1 VGAVGGGDEIGL
13 ALPWITLGNDDGFYL
28 RKLID
33 RATVDKPVMVRLTV
47 RGDME
52 SGEDRMSGNVY
63 GILPGRTK
71 NFILISAHIDG
82 YFYAAHDNG
91 ATAASVLAL
100 ARHYASLPEES
111 REHGLLFLFVGDH
124 ENPGVGGTI
133 NFVEQYKDKLREDLL
148 LVIRPEK
155 LGLMHRE
162 GGATS
167 NVATPMT
174 PLVTN
179 HSPLLIQLMSD
190 SVSKFNL
197 AVTKYVSN
205 EPAADESAFHPPYA
219 DLGAISIGWQAI
231 GRTYHSTADIESR
244 LLGYPEL
251 SMWTRSLAFVIDQ
264 LENYTKDDLEKDGT
278 LVPEV
283 STYQSISL
291 KMTFGNF

>member
-1 VGAVGGGDEIGL
+1 
-13 ALPWITLGNDDGFYL
+13 
-28 RKLID
+28 
-33 RATVDKPVMVRLTV
+33 
-47 RGDME
+47 
-52 SGEDRMSGNVY
+52 
-63 GILPGRTK
+63 
-71 NFILISAHIDG
+71 
-82 YFYAAHDNG
+82 
-91 ATAASVLAL
+91 
-100 ARHYASLPEES
+100 
-111 REHGLLFLFVGDH
+111 
-124 ENPGVGGTI
+124 
-133 NFVEQYKDKLREDLL
+133 
-148 LVIRPEK
+148 
-155 LGLMHRE
+155 MHRE

-197 AVTKYVSN
+197 AVSKYVSN